1 MSSENATKWLRGV
14 VIAGLGVAGA
24 SFIGYVME
32 HGELPEWMPKVF
44 NWVWSGVTVPMPWAL
59 WQIMIPVSIIGGIA
73 AYFLQSEGQK
83 IIRLE
88 DLITAIQQQL
98 KKVKAE
104 KSELLAENNR
114 LKLPPPREP
123 EQPSQPTFD
132 KSQQEID
139 ERMLSAVVGPTFAS
153 GARLIGQTTPTKLGV
168 TVASLMTVSQLID
181 KRDSDILD
189 VIRICTK
196 NGNAASDSEIC
207 DYVSLKQDDV
217 KAGLRSLSDKGYI
230 KSVVVYPG
238 GGGCFQLAPK
248 ARLHFKKIE
257 QGEASEL

>member
-1 MSSENATKWLRGV
+1 MSSENATKWVRRV
-14 VIAGLGVAGA
+14 VLAGLGAAGV
-24 SFIGYVME
+24 SLIGYVME

-44 NWVWSGVTVPMPWAL
+44 DWVWSGITVTMPWAL

-83 IIRLE
+83 ILRLE
-88 DLITAIQQQL
+88 DRITALQQQL
-98 KKVKAE
+98 KKIKGE
-104 KSELLAENNR
+104 NSELVTENNR
-114 LKLPPPREP
+114 LKLPPSREP
-123 EQPSQPTFD
+123 EQPSQPTFN
-132 KSQQEID
+132 KSQQEND

-153 GARLIGQTTPTKLGV
+153 AARLIGQNTPTKLGV
-168 TVASLMTVSQLID
+168 TVANLMTVSRLVD

-217 KAGLRSLSDKGYI
+217 KAGLRSLSDRGYI

-238 GGGCFQLAPK
+238 GGGRFQLSPK